1 MLQTTDRIEC
11 DKRIAYFLGWRID
24 NSFPDKNRVWR
35 LGNNLELDTT
45 FKFYTDYEVLMSVV
59 EKIESL
65 GFTVTIKESYV
76 SIIPKENKMFNL
88 VTGYLVEI
96 DSVNVKEK
104 RTAIYLAAAEFA
116 RRYIEVVKETI

>member
-1 MLQTTDRIEC
+1 MLQTKDRIEC

-35 LGNNLELDTT
+35 LGNNLELDST
-45 FKFYTDYEVLMSVV
+45 FKFYTDYEALMNVV

-65 GFTVTIKESYV
+65 GFTFTTKESYV

-96 DSVNVKEK
+96 DSVSVKEK
-104 RTAIYLAAAEFA
+104 RTAIYLAVAEFS
-116 RRYIEVVKETI
+116 RRYLELAKENI

>member
-1 MLQTTDRIEC
+1 MLQTKDRIEC

-35 LGNNLELDTT
+35 LGNNLELDST
-45 FKFYTDYEVLMSVV
+45 FKFYTDYEALMNVV

-65 GFTVTIKESYV
+65 GFTFTTKESYV

-96 DSVNVKEK
+96 DSVSVKEK
-104 RTAIYLAAAEFA
+104 RTAIYLAVAEFS
-116 RRYIEVVKETI
+116 RRYLELVKENI